1 MDYKRVNQDFRNAD
15 VTVYGALK
23 EAADRYP
30 AEPAIGFFG
39 KKTSFAA
46 LIEDVEN
53 TARALLQAGV
63 RPGDAVTFML
73 PNCPQAVSV
82 FYAISR
88 VGATANMIHTLS
100 AQPEIT
106 YYLDKAHSRFLVT
119 LDSFCPKALAAAAAA
134 KDPDVT
140 VIVTSVA
147 EGMPLPLKLGFRLKN
162 LKNRTPLPDAPN
174 VRLLGTLKKDGAGRA
189 LPDVA
194 YDPDHTA
201 AIFYS
206 GGSTGMPK
214 GIRLS
219 DFNINSLGI
228 QVADAAGHRICP
240 GTKFLSAM
248 PLFHGFGL
256 GVGIHTFIC
265 NGATCVLVPQFTL
278 DAYVKTLLK
287 EKTNM
292 LAIVPSMLEAFLH
305 TDAFDGKDLSFLQ
318 GIFCGADAV
327 PVSLQERVNAFLK
340 AHGCAEKVREGFG
353 MTEAVTACILNPIE
367 NIRPGSVGLPLGDT
381 RVRIVK
387 PGTFEDLPAGEPG
400 EMLLSGSVVM
410 QGYLDDPEAN
420 AKTLRKDGDVTWLF
434 TGDMC
439 YMDADGY
446 VFFVQRL
453 KRLIITNGYNVS
465 PGQAEQII
473 NAVPGVE
480 ACCVVG
486 VKDRLS
492 GQRVTAVIVPKA
504 GEDQKA
510 LRRAVDAA
518 CRASLAAYAVPTKYE
533 FAGELPLTKMGKIDF
548 TRVERELNEK
558 GEKKHAGRAESDL
571 S

>member
-1 MDYKRVNQDFRNAD
+1 MDYKRVYQDFRDPD
-15 VTVYGALK
+15 VTVYGAL
-23 EAADRYP
+23 AGACARYP
-30 AEPAIGFFG
+30 AAEALRFFG
-39 KKTSFAA
+39 RSFSFTQV
-46 LIEDVEN
+46 LRDVDA
-53 TARALLQAGV
+53 TARALLEAGV
-63 RPGDAVTFML
+63 KPGDRVTFML

-82 FYAISR
+82 FYGISR
-88 VGATANMIHTLS
+88 VGAEANMIHTLS
-100 AQPEIT
+100 AVPEIT
-106 YYLDKAHSRFLVT
+106 YYLDKAESRFIVT
-119 LDSFCPKALAAAAAA
+119 LDNFCTNVLEAVAAA
-134 KDPDVT
+134 KDPGVK
-140 VIVTSVA
+140 VILTSIA
-147 EGMPLPLKLGFRLKN
+147 EEMPLPVKLGYK
-162 LKNRTPLPDAPN
+162 LKNRKNKPVVPDLPN
-174 VRLLGTLKKDGAGRA
+174 VLRLSELKKKGAGRA

-194 YDPDHTA
+194 YDPAHTA

-219 DFNINSLGI
+219 DRSINSLGI

-240 GTKFLSAM
+240 GTRFLSAM

-265 NGATCVLVPQFTL
+265 NGAACVLVPQFTL

-340 AHGCAEKVREGFG
+340 DHGCAEKVREGFG

-367 NIRPGSVGLPLGDT
+367 HIKPGSLGLPLGDT
-381 RVRIVK
+381 KVRIVR

-410 QGYLDDPEAN
+410 QGYLDDPEAT
-420 AKTLRKDGDVTWLF
+420 AKTLREDGGVTWLF

-439 YMDADGY
+439 YMDEDGY

-465 PGQAEQII
+465 PGQAEQVI

-480 ACCVVG
+480 SNCVVG

-492 GQRVTAVIVPKA
+492 GQRVVAVVVPKA
-504 GEDQKA
+504 GEDQIA
-510 LRRAVDAA
+510 LRRAVDEA
-518 CRASLAAYAVPTKYE
+518 CRRSLVAYALPTKIE
-533 FAGELPLTKMGKIDF
+533 FAESLPLTKMGKIDF
-548 TRVERELNEK
+548 TKVERELNEK
-558 GEKKHAGRAESDL
+558 GESTNA
-571 S
+571 